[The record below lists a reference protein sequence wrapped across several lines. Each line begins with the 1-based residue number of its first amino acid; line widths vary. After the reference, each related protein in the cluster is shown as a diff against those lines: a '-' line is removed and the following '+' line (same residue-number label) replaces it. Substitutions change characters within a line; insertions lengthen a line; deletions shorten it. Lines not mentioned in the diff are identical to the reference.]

1 MKRLCVEC
9 DDALP
14 EGAGHRRLRCDT
26 CRAARQRAQQAES
39 HRRRERARAD
49 AERAR
54 FERIVDAVLVAGAGL
69 PPEAFD
75 LKGRIHRQ
83 ASAALAARGLRW
95 CPKCRSVKVVQAF
108 YRDRRARCAM
118 CAARPRQ
125 LVDRS
130 AARGAAR
137 ATASEFGER
146 LYRARIAAELKQEEV
161 ADLLGVSKTTLGR
174 WEFGQFSLGQARL
187 LRLLSLLKLD
197 VGVA

>member
-14 EGAGHRRLRCDT
+14 EGAGPKLLRCDP
-26 CRAARQRAQQAES
+26 CRRARQRAQQAAS

-49 AERAR
+49 AERER
-54 FERIVDAVLVAGAGL
+54 FERIVDGAIVTGNTL
-69 PPEAFD
+69 PPAAFD
-75 LKGRIHRQ
+75 PMGRVHRL

-95 CPKCRSVKVVQAF
+95 CPKCRTVKAAEAF
-108 YRDRRARCAM
+108 YRDRRARCLS
-118 CAARPRQ
+118 CTARPRQ

-137 ATASEFGER
+137 ASAAEFGER

-161 ADLLGVSKTTLGR
+161 ADLLGVSKTTVWR
-174 WEFGQFSLGQARL
+174 WEIGQFSLGQARL
-187 LRLLSLLKLD
+187 LRLLSLLK
-197 VGVA
+197 VNAGAA